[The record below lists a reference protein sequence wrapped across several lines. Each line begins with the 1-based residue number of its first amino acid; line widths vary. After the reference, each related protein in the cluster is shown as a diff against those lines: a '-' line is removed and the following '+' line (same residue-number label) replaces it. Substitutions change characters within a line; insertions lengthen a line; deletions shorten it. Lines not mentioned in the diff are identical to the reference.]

1 MTTRPLV
8 LLCLSAAAVA
18 LFAGCRSSTTSVPLP
33 AADSAAIMAKVHAAE
48 AARTPVQKDAVFVGG
63 SNVSP
68 HPAATGETVVQ
79 FVVDSTGAI
88 QPSTF
93 KVIQVNDV
101 RLVEDAKR
109 VLGKWRYLPAE
120 MNGRKVAQLVETA
133 IVR

>member
-1 MTTRPLV
+1 
-8 LLCLSAAAVA
+8 LCLLAAASA
-18 LFAGCRSSTTSVPLP
+18 LFAACRSSTTSVPLP
-33 AADSAAIMAKVHAAE
+33 AADSAAIMAKAHAAE
-48 AARTPVQKDAVFVGG
+48 ASRTQVQKDAVYVGG

-93 KVIQVNDV
+93 KVVHVNDV

-109 VLGKWRYLPAE
+109 VLGKWRYVPAE